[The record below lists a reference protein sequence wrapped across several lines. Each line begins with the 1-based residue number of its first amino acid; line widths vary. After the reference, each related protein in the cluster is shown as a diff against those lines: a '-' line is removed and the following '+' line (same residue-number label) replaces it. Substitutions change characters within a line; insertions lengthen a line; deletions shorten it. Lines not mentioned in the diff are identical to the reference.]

1 MGSEE
6 AEMSRLTQGTVIESF
21 EQVEEGLR
29 EWMSFGDPQSYDAGG
44 MMALLC
50 ACVDNLRKYA
60 LPAELEDLGGSLT
73 EEERAILKTL
83 AESR

>member
-1 MGSEE
+1 
-6 AEMSRLTQGTVIESF
+6 MSRLTKGSVIESF
-21 EQVEEGLR
+21 EQIEEGLR
-29 EWMSFGDPQSYDAGG
+29 EWMSFGDPQSYDVSG

-60 LPAELEDLGGSLT
+60 LPAELEGLGGSLT
-73 EEERAILKTL
+73 DEERAILKSL